1 MKICNLH
8 GQDEIFKVTK
18 ALNNTVS
25 KLKKM
30 IGDISGSANDND
42 IMVISNGLAS
52 STKKLKDIVYKFKLS

>member
-8 GQDEIFKVTK
+8 GQDEISKVTK

-25 KLKKM
+25 KLKKR
-30 IGDISGSANDND
+30 IGDISGSAND

-52 STKKLKDIVYKFKLS
+52 STKKLKDTVYKFKLS